1 MKKNILKKLL
11 VLFLILGLNAI
22 SFINSVNASDIN
34 SAYIHS
40 IGDCGE
46 LLTYKGIVV
55 KANYVEYIKDGAH
68 YPAYCMDKTK
78 VGADTNGYTVSV
90 QDSIKDV
97 GLWRMIIN
105 GYPYKSIQELGVANK
120 AEAFTATK
128 QAIYCYIHGN
138 KLSDYAAIGVAG
150 QRTLNAMSKIISSA
164 QNSTE
169 NKISSTIKINKNFAE
184 WKQDSIEKNY
194 LSKTYEVTA
203 GANIKN
209 YKITLTKE
217 NGGDLGG
224 IKLTDEKNKEKTE
237 FSPNEKFKILIPL
250 KNMKEAGKI
259 ALKVEAKIETKPILY
274 GTAPNAGLQDYA
286 LTYATYEDGTGNI
299 QDEYFKN
306 ETKITIIKQDEKTKD
321 KLEGVEFELLD
332 ENKNIAYQGL
342 KTNKEGKIEITDI
355 VPGTYYLRETNPIDG
370 YLSYDELI
378 KIDISLNQQLTIT
391 VNNNKEDKPIIE
403 TSKKE
408 LEVTQEVIKTNKEKE
423 IKTEKESVTQTKKLP
438 VTGM

>member
-1 MKKNILKKLL
+1 
-11 VLFLILGLNAI
+11 
-22 SFINSVNASDIN
+22 
-34 SAYIHS
+34 
-40 IGDCGE
+40 
-46 LLTYKGIVV
+46 
-55 KANYVEYIKDGAH
+55 
-68 YPAYCMDKTK
+68 
-78 VGADTNGYTVSV
+78 
-90 QDSIKDV
+90 
-97 GLWRMIIN
+97 
-105 GYPYKSIQELGVANK
+105 
-120 AEAFTATK
+120 
-128 QAIYCYIHGN
+128 
-138 KLSDYAAIGVAG
+138 
-150 QRTLNAMSKIISSA
+150 
-164 QNSTE
+164 
-169 NKISSTIKINKNFAE
+169 
-184 WKQDSIEKNY
+184 
-194 LSKTYEVTA
+194 
-203 GANIKN
+203 
-209 YKITLTKE
+209 
-217 NGGDLGG
+217 
-224 IKLTDEKNKEKTE
+224 
-237 FSPNEKFKILIPL
+237 
-250 KNMKEAGKI
+250 MKEAGKI